1 MNTKEP
7 EGAQPVRLFSMI
19 KSILASVGNVLN
31 DSELTCFLQK
41 VELPSEAGFAFLSIS
56 FGHVTLAVPR
66 QNLKDWYATKGWITP
81 QKEMIAK
88 GIAKKYDLQLY
99 EPFDDSLVLYPELA
113 SSGPHHHLALSD
125 RRQTVIVAH
134 PLFLKICLFG
144 KPQEHSYGSERRF
157 PLPLGPNLLQDI
169 SPLYQYD
176 PTPRVENDT
185 SVKSVFQ
192 K

>member
-1 MNTKEP
+1 MNIKEP
-7 EGAQPVRLFSMI
+7 EREQPVHLLSTI
-19 KSILASVGNVLN
+19 KSIWASVGNMLN
-31 DSELTCFLQK
+31 DGELTCFLQR
-41 VELPSEAGFAFLSIS
+41 VGLPSEAAFTFLSIYC
-56 FGHVTLAVPR
+56 GHVTLAVPR
-66 QNLKDWYATKGWITP
+66 QNPKDWYATKGWITP

-88 GIAKKYDLQLY
+88 DIAKKYGLQLY

-144 KPQEHSYGSERRF
+144 KPQEHSYGNERRF
-157 PLPLGPNLLQDI
+157 PLPLGPDLLQDI
-169 SPLYQYD
+169 SPLYQYE
-176 PTPRVENDT
+176 PTPRVENDA